1 MKKVIL
7 LLFVSI
13 FGISF
18 SFAQDI
24 DGLDENVREEVK
36 EYARTRV
43 NEFNG
48 YLSYIS
54 SKKYDDE
61 TKDAYIKDA
70 LNLFIGQGEES
81 KDNDGN
87 IIPAPQMEVSYI
99 NRKTNAVRKKK
110 RPIALYL
117 QGMKGLSY
125 DEVTV
130 TASDAVYIS
139 DLKKVSE
146 GCYEAVFSYAQIFVG
161 KKDGIV
167 TYKDITK
174 KDIRVY
180 IFVEKYGERNI
191 YEILLGDVSVR
202 ATE

>member
-1 MKKVIL
+1 MKKILL

-13 FGISF
+13 LGTSF
-18 SFAQDI
+18 SFAQEI
-24 DGLDENVREEVK
+24 DGLEEVREEVK

-48 YLSYIS
+48 YLSYIA
-54 SKKYDDE
+54 SKKYDDK

-70 LNLFIGQGEES
+70 LNLFIGKGEES

-99 NRKTNAVRKKK
+99 NRRTKAVRKKK

-125 DEVTV
+125 DDVSV

-139 DLKKVSE
+139 DLKKTSDNK
-146 GCYEAVFSYAQIFVG
+146 YEAVLSYAQIFIG

-167 TYKDITK
+167 VYKDLTK
-174 KDIRVY
+174 KDVRVY
-180 IFVEKYGERNI
+180 IEVIPYNDRKI
-191 YEILLGDVSVR
+191 YKILLGDITVR